1 MNGFARWARRIR
13 LLLRRD
19 AVERSMDGEFQ
30 DHVDR
35 ETAEHIRRGWSP
47 EAARRRA
54 LVDFGGLDNIRE
66 AARDARGGRP
76 TEDVVADLRYAGRIL
91 RRNPTFTAI
100 AALTFALGIG
110 VASAIFSVVYGVLVR
125 PLPYADPSRLM
136 VLWERNIARNL
147 DHNVVSADNYEAWRD
162 ASHTFERLAA
172 LVPTSV
178 TLTGASA
185 ERLPGAEVSPGYFTL
200 LGVLPAMGRDFS
212 DEDARTQATV
222 IVSHAF
228 WKQRLGGDP
237 SVIGRRLS
245 TSGPPLTVIGVMP
258 AGFDPPQFG
267 WLGEQTLWLP
277 LTITEANRAWGRYLL
292 VVGRLRQAATP
303 AEARAEMDS
312 MATARQHVAD
322 NQGWSASVIPLASQ
336 ITGDV
341 RTSLVVIFVV
351 GGLLLVMATTN
362 VAMLTLSAM
371 ERRGS
376 EFAVRRAIGAS
387 QGRLFRQLFTQ
398 SALVGA
404 LGSAVGLLVAIPA
417 TQLLVSLL
425 PPDMP
430 RVASIRIDW
439 AVLAG
444 ASGAALLATTCFGSL
459 AARRGRRLSLL
470 ALTGREGGDT
480 RTTARTGAGVLMS
493 AEIALAITVS
503 TMALLMARSFVS
515 LRAVDLGFD
524 PRGVI
529 AVRLTASG
537 DGYATPASQRAFF
550 DRALERFRAIP
561 HVRAAGLM
569 SVRPFGGLGP
579 ADTVRDAQEAP
590 GVTAFTPVTDVR
602 VVTAETFQ
610 ALGVPVL
617 AGTLF
622 DRLTDV
628 AAPPRVVINSALAHA
643 LWPGQSAIGH
653 TLAMTMYDGITPE
666 VIGVVGDV
674 HLMDTRTAPRPT
686 AYLSA
691 ARFTDRQRDLLIRT
705 DLDPDAVLPSLRAAV
720 ADFAPGLPLYQ
731 VTSLPRLI
739 ERSLAS
745 DRFTTVLLAA
755 FSAVALALATIGVFG
770 IFSADV
776 TRRRKEI
783 GVRLAL
789 GGTAASVAALL
800 LGRALKRA
808 AAGLAAGLVLAALA
822 ARSMSSLLFG
832 VGSSDPLTLI
842 AVAATV
848 ATIAA
853 VATLVPAAQA
863 LRSAPLRA
871 LREG

>member
-1 MNGFARWARRIR
+1 MNEVARWARRAR
-13 LLLRRD
+13 LLFRRH
-19 AVERSMDGEFQ
+19 AVERSMDSEFK

-35 ETAEHIRRGWSP
+35 ETAEHVREGMPP
-47 EAARRRA
+47 EAARRQA
-54 LVDFGGLDNIRE
+54 LLDFGGLESVRE

-76 TEDVVADLRYAGRIL
+76 VEDVAADLRYAGRIL
-91 RRNPTFTAI
+91 RRNPTFTAV

-110 VASAIFSVVYGVLVR
+110 VAGAIFSVVYGVLVR
-125 PLPYADPSRLM
+125 PLPYADPNRLM
-136 VLWERNIARNL
+136 VLWERNTAHNL
-147 DHNVVSADNYEAWRD
+147 NDNVVSMDNFEAWRD
-162 ASHTFERLAA
+162 ASRSFERLVA

-178 TLTGASA
+178 TFTDATA
-185 ERLPGAEVSPGYFTL
+185 ERIGGAEVTAGYFTM
-200 LGVLPAMGRDFS
+200 LGVRPAMGRDFS
-212 DEDARTQATV
+212 DEDARTQTTV
-222 IVSHAF
+222 IVSDAF

-237 SVIGRRLS
+237 AVIGRRLS
-245 TSGPPLTVIGVMP
+245 TSVRPLTVIGVMP

-267 WLGEQTLWLP
+267 WLGGQALWLP
-277 LTITEANRAWGRYLL
+277 ITLTEANRAWGRYLL
-292 VVGRLRQAATP
+292 VVGRLKQASTL
-303 AEARAEMDS
+303 AEARAEMEAI
-312 MATARQHVAD
+312 ATRRQSVND
-322 NQGWSASVIPLASQ
+322 NQGWSTSVVPLATQ

-341 RTSLVVIFVV
+341 RASLVVIFVA

-387 QGRLFRQLFTQ
+387 DGRLFRQLFTQ

-404 LGSAVGLLVAIPA
+404 LGSAVGLLVAVPG
-417 TQLLVSLL
+417 TQFLVSLL

-439 AVLAG
+439 PVLVG
-444 ASGAALLATTCFGSL
+444 ASAAALLATVIFGSL
-459 AARRGRRLSLL
+459 AARRGRRLSLA
-470 ALTGREGGDT
+470 ALTGREGDS
-480 RTTARTGAGVLMS
+480 RTTARAGAGVLMS

-537 DGYATPASQRAFF
+537 DAYSTPESQRIFF
-550 DRALERFRAIP
+550 DRALERIRAVP

-569 SVRPFGGLGP
+569 NFRPFGGLGP
-579 ADTVRDAQEAP
+579 ADTVHAQEAR
-590 GVTAFTPVTDVR
+590 GVNTFSPVTDVR
-602 VVTAETFQ
+602 VVSAETFQ

-628 AAPPRVVINSALAHA
+628 AGPPRVVINSALARA
-643 LWPGQSAIGH
+643 LWPGQNPIGH
-653 TLAMTMYDGITPE
+653 KLAMTMYDNITPD

-674 HLMDTRTAPRPT
+674 HLMDPRTAPRPT

-691 ARFTDRQRDLLIRT
+691 DRFTDQQRDLVIRT

-720 ADFAPGLPLYQ
+720 ADVAPGVPLYR

-739 ERSLAS
+739 ERALAP
-745 DRFTTVLLAA
+745 DRFTTILLAA
-755 FSAVALALATIGVFG
+755 FSGVALALAAIGVFG

-783 GVRLAL
+783 GLRLAL
-789 GGTAASVAALL
+789 GGAEANVVVLL

-808 AAGLAAGLVLAALA
+808 AVGLGSGVVLAALA

-832 VGSSDPLTLI
+832 VGSSDPLTLFGVAA
-842 AVAATV
+842 AVAA
-848 ATIAA
+848 IAA
-853 VATLVPAAQA
+853 GATLIPAAQA
-863 LRSAPLRA
+863 LRASPLRA
-871 LREG
+871 LRED